1 MAKDFKGK
9 EDAELYRKMD
19 EYMQSAVTECY
30 EALRYIIFGL
40 LEDDA
45 DKL

>member
-1 MAKDFKGK
+1 MAKDFKG

-30 EALRYIIFGL
+30 EALRDIIKDL
-40 LEDDA
+40 LEDDEE
-45 DKL
+45 KM